1 MYMLT
6 KTLEPTGDVCIK
18 FTDEELSKLNLS
30 SGEKLSVAANAAGE
44 LVLSK
49 FSTIELDMSDWPRET
64 LEFLLAESC
73 ARDISIN
80 QVIAELLEK
89 ALGASDELLELE
101 ADNNGNY

>member
-1 MYMLT
+1 MLT

-30 SGEKLSVAANAAGE
+30 SGEKLSVAVNAAGE

-49 FSTIELDMSDWPRET
+49 FSTIELDMSDWSRET

-89 ALGASDELLELE
+89 ALETSDELPELE
-101 ADNNGNY
+101 AENNGNY